1 MSNDQ
6 YAEISDLYKGAN
18 MNNEVIAKLRQL
30 VDEKIAEE
38 RNSAALTGADYGG
51 GTTYA
56 ETETIDGI
64 QYVLTAYDFIDNGN
78 GQLMMVMDK
87 PEGIADDDNAKLI
100 HNPQG
105 ETRLIR
111 GSAQIVRMPVIPQEV
126 REMLGKLKEILVTE
140 MDGND
145 IDDTYMA
152 KVEVINKP
160 LPIPREVDY

>member
-1 MSNDQ
+1 M
-6 YAEISDLYKGAN
+6 YK
-18 MNNEVIAKLRQL
+18 EVIAKLKQL

-38 RNSAALTGADYGG
+38 RNSAAPAATDYGS
-51 GTTYA
+51 GTTHA

-78 GQLMMVMDK
+78 GQLMIVMDK
-87 PEGIADDDNAKLI
+87 PEGIADDENAKLI

-111 GSAQIVRMPVIPQEV
+111 GSAQIVRMPVIPPEV
-126 REMLGKLKEILVTE
+126 REMLGKLKEVLVTE
-140 MDGND
+140 MDGDD

-152 KVEVINKP
+152 KVEEY
-160 LPIPREVDY
+160 L